1 MVIQRIQTL
10 YLIIAI
16 GLMVAFF
23 FVPFGYNI
31 DTVKSAGA
39 AVEQG
44 LTGLN
49 QGLSLIIPV
58 SLSLLTMVIAIF
70 SFKSFSGQKALIVL
84 SALLIGAC
92 IGMVIYYLTAGY
104 SDTNSDIAI
113 RTVWGGGGLLLIAA
127 EIALFGAYR
136 GVSHDQKLMRSAD
149 RIR

>member
-1 MVIQRIQTL
+1 MIQRIQTL

-23 FVPFGYNI
+23 FVPFGYSI

-39 AVEQG
+39 VMEQG

-58 SLSLLTMVIAIF
+58 SLSLLTMAIAIF
-70 SFKSFSGQKALIVL
+70 SFRSLSGQKALIGL
-84 SALLIGAC
+84 SALIIGAC
-92 IGMVIYYLTAGY
+92 IGVVIYYLTAGY
-104 SDTNSDIAI
+104 SDTNPDIDI

-127 EIALFGAYR
+127 EIALLGAYR
-136 GVSHDQKLMRSAD
+136 GVSHDQKLLRSYD

>member
-1 MVIQRIQTL
+1 MIQRIQTL
-10 YLIIAI
+10 YLVVAIA
-16 GLMVAFF
+16 LMIAFF

-31 DTVKSAGA
+31 DTVVSENAF
-39 AVEQG
+39 VEQP

-58 SLSLLTMVIAIF
+58 ALSLLTMLIAIF
-70 SFKSFSGQKALIVL
+70 SFRNYPVQKAFIGI

-92 IGMVIYYLTAGY
+92 IGIVIYYLTAGY
-104 SDTNSDIAI
+104 DDTNANIAI

-136 GVSHDQKLMRSAD
+136 GVAADQKLLRSYDRMR
-149 RIR
+149 

>member
-1 MVIQRIQTL
+1 MIQRIQTL

-23 FVPFGYNI
+23 FVPFGYSI

-39 AVEQG
+39 VMEQG

-58 SLSLLTMVIAIF
+58 SLSLLTMAIAIF
-70 SFKSFSGQKALIVL
+70 SFRSLSGQKALIGL
-84 SALLIGAC
+84 SALIIGAC
-92 IGMVIYYLTAGY
+92 IGVVIYYLTAGY
-104 SDTNSDIAI
+104 SDTNPDIDI

-136 GVSHDQKLMRSAD
+136 GVSHDQKLLRSYD

>member
-1 MVIQRIQTL
+1 MIQRIQTL

-23 FVPFGYNI
+23 FVPFGYSI
-31 DTVKSAGA
+31 DTVKSSD
-39 AVEQG
+39 AVIEQS

-58 SLSLLTMVIAIF
+58 SLSLLTMAIAIF
-70 SFKSFSGQKALIVL
+70 SFKSLSGQKALIVL
-84 SALLIGAC
+84 SALIIGAC
-92 IGMVIYYLTAGY
+92 IGVVIYYLSAGY
-104 SDTNSDIAI
+104 SDTNPDIAI

-136 GVSHDQKLMRSAD
+136 GVSSDQKLLRSYDRMR
-149 RIR
+149 

>member
-1 MVIQRIQTL
+1 MIQRIQTL

-31 DTVKSAGA
+31 DTIAAEGA
-39 AVEQG
+39 LIEQP

-58 SLSLLTMVIAIF
+58 SLSLLTMVIAVF
-70 SFKSFSGQKALIVL
+70 SFKSLSGQKALIVL

-92 IGMVIYYLTAGY
+92 AGVVIYYLTAGY
-104 SDTNSDIAI
+104 KDTDPEVAI
-113 RTVWGGGGLLLIAA
+113 RTVWGGGGLLLVAA
-127 EIALFGAYR
+127 LLSLYGAYR
-136 GVSHDQKLMRSAD
+136 GVSADQRLLRSYDRMR
-149 RIR
+149 

>member
-1 MVIQRIQTL
+1 MIQRIQTL

-23 FVPFGYNI
+23 FVPFGYSI

-39 AVEQG
+39 VMEQG

-58 SLSLLTMVIAIF
+58 SLSLLTMAIAIF
-70 SFKSFSGQKALIVL
+70 SFRSLSGQKALIGL
-84 SALLIGAC
+84 SALIIGAC
-92 IGMVIYYLTAGY
+92 IGVVIYYLTAGY
-104 SDTNSDIAI
+104 SDTNPDINI

-136 GVSHDQKLMRSAD
+136 GVSHDQKLLRSYD

>member
-1 MVIQRIQTL
+1 MIQRIQTL
-10 YLIIAI
+10 YLIVAI

-23 FVPFGYNI
+23 FVPFGYSI

-39 AVEQG
+39 VMEQG

-58 SLSLLTMVIAIF
+58 SLSLLTMAIAIF
-70 SFKSFSGQKALIVL
+70 SFRSLSGQKALIGL
-84 SALLIGAC
+84 SALIIGAC
-92 IGMVIYYLTAGY
+92 IGVVIYYLTAGY
-104 SDTNSDIAI
+104 SDTNPDIDI

-136 GVSHDQKLMRSAD
+136 GVSHDQKLLRSYD

>member
-1 MVIQRIQTL
+1 MIQRIQTL

-23 FVPFGYNI
+23 FVPFGYSI

-39 AVEQG
+39 VMEQG

-58 SLSLLTMVIAIF
+58 SLSLLTMAIAIF
-70 SFKSFSGQKALIVL
+70 SFRSLSGQKALIGL
-84 SALLIGAC
+84 SALIIGAC
-92 IGMVIYYLTAGY
+92 IGVVIYYLTAGY
-104 SDTNSDIAI
+104 SDTNTDIDI

-127 EIALFGAYR
+127 EIALLGAYR
-136 GVSHDQKLMRSAD
+136 GVSHDQKLLRSYD